1 MCKDGILTEDAGRG
15 YNFKITDKGADNV
28 YLYAMTLVLLLSN
41 RGSKLRKEANTN
53 SNIPRDRIS
62 SCKIRIGMLFMSR
75 MVSMSLLLLLILLY
89 NK

>member
-28 YLYAMTLVLLLSN
+28 YLYAMKLVLLLSN
-41 RGSKLRKEANTN
+41 RGSK
-53 SNIPRDRIS
+53 P
-62 SCKIRIGMLFMSR
+62 RIGMLFMSR
-75 MVSMSLLLLLILLY
+75 MVSMSLLILLILLY

>member
-28 YLYAMTLVLLLSN
+28 YLYAMKLVLLLSN
-41 RGSKLRKEANTN
+41 RGSKLRKEANTY

-75 MVSMSLLLLLILLY
+75 MVSMSLLILLILLY